1 MNAFIL
7 KLFDAFHSKR
17 ISYCHFKSNNNLRP
31 ALAGV
36 DDLDLLVG
44 RTDAIRFVELISA
57 HGFKMATDRNSVPAP
72 FVFHYFGVDPET
84 GLIVHLHVYFKV
96 VTGGSIL
103 KNHWIPVESMLLAN
117 AQPNGDGGVM
127 IPCAEADLILFT
139 VRKFIEQPSIIEH
152 YLFLK
157 DLRNIRAELDW
168 LIARTDRARLRAL
181 VAEWLPEISVS
192 LVDRCID
199 TLLGKSSVVERVRLG
214 REVRKCFTNT
224 ACDEWRASLMRTV
237 MFVGAHLRARVGSRR
252 KDRYVFPGGLLLAFV
267 GSEASGKSTLSK
279 EIASWL
285 SSRFDVCH
293 IHLGKPPKN
302 WRTRPA
308 WWVIATYVKL
318 KAAVKPWHSFRETS
332 VGGDEGA
339 LDPSVGNNL
348 PHPLV
353 SWLDSID
360 RRQWLMLHAR
370 KMMEGCI
377 VVTDRYPPPRPGL
390 DGARISASGPLTRWL
405 ASRESANYVGLPG
418 PDIVFK
424 TIAPLEV
431 TLQRNALRATPEPE
445 SFVRAR
451 YALAR
456 DVSFPGGTMFEID
469 TTRTFESTLIEVK
482 QAIWFGASL
491 SAPTPMP
498 APSRP

>member
-7 KLFDAFHSKR
+7 KLFDAFHWEG

-36 DDLDLLVG
+36 DDLDLLVA
-44 RTDAIRFVELISA
+44 RADATRFIELIAA
-57 HGFKMATDRNSVPAP
+57 HGFKLATDRNSVPAP
-72 FVFHYFGVDPET
+72 FVFHFFGVDPET
-84 GLIVHLHVYFKV
+84 GLIVHLHVYFRI

-103 KNHWIPVESMLLAN
+103 KNHWIPVESMFLAN
-117 AQPNGDGGVM
+117 AHPNGDGGVM
-127 IPCAEADLILFT
+127 IPCAEADLILFAI
-139 VRKFIEQPSIIEH
+139 RKFIEQPSIIEH

-157 DLRNIRAELDW
+157 DFKNIRAELDW
-168 LIARTDRARLRAL
+168 LIARTDRTRLRAL
-181 VAEWLPEISVS
+181 VAEWLPEIPVQ
-192 LVDRCID
+192 LVDRCVD
-199 TLLGKSSVVERVRLG
+199 TLLGKSSVLKRVRLG
-214 REVRKCFTNT
+214 RQVRKCFTNT
-224 ACDEWRASLMRTV
+224 ACDEWKASLMRTA
-237 MFVGAHLRARVGSRR
+237 MFVGAHLRARIGSRR
-252 KDRYVFPGGLLLAFV
+252 KDRYVFPGGMIVAFL

-308 WWVIATYVKL
+308 WWLISTYVKL
-318 KAAVKPWHSFRETS
+318 KATLKLQRADRATP
-332 VGGDEGA
+332 VGGDEVVT
-339 LDPSVGNNL
+339 DPVVGNNL

-360 RRQWLMLHAR
+360 RRRWLMLHAR

-377 VVTDRYPPPRPGL
+377 VVTDRYPAPRPGL

-405 ASRESANYVGLPG
+405 ASREAANYMGLPS

-424 TIAPLEV
+424 AVAPLEV
-431 TLQRNALRATPEPE
+431 TLQRNSLRAAPEPE

-451 YALAR
+451 YALAK
-456 DVSFPGGTMFEID
+456 DVSFPGATMIEVD
-469 TTRTFESTLIEVK
+469 TTRTLEATLVDVK
-482 QAIWFGASL
+482 RAVWFGAPL
-491 SAPTPMP
+491 SDAAPP
-498 APSRP
+498 AVIVP